1 MRIFLTGATGY
12 VGSAVLDAL
21 IKAGH
26 EVTGLA
32 RDARKGQKLQKRGA
46 AAVIGQIGQPE
57 SWLEGAHGHDAYI
70 HTALEKPPRTAPS
83 DQAAIEALVQLAQQ
97 RGDGTPVVYTSSVWV
112 LGPTLNSADEA
123 TALNPIA
130 ISAWRAPH
138 EQILLNAA
146 RIRPIVVRP
155 GLVFGGYRGYY
166 GDLFKDGTNGLV
178 RVIGEGRNRRPAVY
192 ARDLADLYVRLVT
205 RPDAAGV
212 YHATDEADESVLD
225 VVEALSRNTTH
236 KPDVRFVP
244 IEEARAK
251 MGVLADALALDQV
264 VRSPRA
270 HTIGWTPAL
279 KSIAGNIPRLLEEW
293 RRGKSGD

>member
-12 VGSAVLDAL
+12 IGSAVLDAL

-26 EVTGLA
+26 QVTGLA
-32 RDARKGQKLQKRGA
+32 RDARKGKKLEKRGA
-46 AAVIGQIGQPE
+46 APVVGQIGQPE
-57 SWLEGAHGHDAYI
+57 IWIDAARGYDAYI
-70 HTALEKPPRTAPS
+70 HAALDKAPRTAAS
-83 DQAAIEALVQLAQQ
+83 DKAAIDAIIGAAQG
-97 RGDGTPVVYTSSVWV
+97 GDHTPVVYTSSLWV
-112 LGPTLNSADEA
+112 LGPTLQPADE
-123 TALNPIA
+123 TTPLNPIA
-130 ISAWRAPH
+130 ISAWRVPH
-138 EQILLNAA
+138 EQIVLNASG
-146 RIRPIVVRP
+146 IRPIVLRP
-155 GLVFGGYRGYY
+155 GLVFGGDRGYY

-192 ARDLADLYVRLVT
+192 DRDLADLCVRLLT
-205 RPDAAGV
+205 RPDASGI
-212 YHATDEADESVLD
+212 YHATDESDESVLD

-244 IEEARAK
+244 IEEARTK
-251 MGVLADALALDQV
+251 MGVLAEALALDQV

-270 HTIGWTPAL
+270 HAIGWTPAL

>member
-26 EVTGLA
+26 HVTGLA
-32 RDARKGQKLQKRGA
+32 RDARKGKKLERQGA
-46 AAVIGQIGQPE
+46 SPVVGQIGQPE
-57 SWLEGAHGHDAYI
+57 SWIEGARGHDAYI
-70 HTALEKPPRTAPS
+70 HAALDKAPRTAAS
-83 DQAAIEALVQLAQQ
+83 DKAAIEAMIDVARQ
-97 RGDGTPVVYTSSVWV
+97 GGNGTPVVFTSNVWV
-112 LGPTLNSADEA
+112 LGPTLHPADEA
-123 TALNPIA
+123 APVKPIA
-130 ISAWRAPH
+130 ISEWRAPH
-138 EQILLNAA
+138 EQIVLGAGG
-146 RIRPIVVRP
+146 IRPIVVRP
-155 GLVFGGYRGYY
+155 GLVFGGDRGYY

-192 ARDLADLYVRLVT
+192 DRDLADLYVRLVS
-205 RPDAAGV
+205 RPDASGI
-212 YHATDEADESVLD
+212 YHATDESDESVLD
-225 VVEALSRNTTH
+225 IVEALSRNTTH

-244 IEEARAK
+244 IDEARAK

-270 HTIGWTPAL
+270 HAIGWTPAL

>member
-26 EVTGLA
+26 HVTGLA
-32 RDARKGQKLQKRGA
+32 RDARKGKKLEKRGA
-46 AAVIGQIGQPE
+46 SPVVGQIGQPDTWRE
-57 SWLEGAHGHDAYI
+57 AARGHDAYI
-70 HTALEKPPRTAPS
+70 HAALEKTPGTEAS
-83 DQAAIEALVQLAQQ
+83 DKAAIEAIAHVARESGSQ
-97 RGDGTPVVYTSSVWV
+97 TPVVYTSSVWAI
-112 LGPTLNSADEA
+112 GPTLQPADEA
-123 TALNPIA
+123 APLNPIA
-130 ISAWRAPH
+130 IAAWRPAH
-138 EQILLNAA
+138 EQLVLGSAGV
-146 RIRPIVVRP
+146 RPIVVRP
-155 GLVFGGYRGYY
+155 GLVFGGDRGYY

-192 ARDLADLYVRLVT
+192 DRDLADLYVRLVT
-205 RPDAAGV
+205 RPDSSGI

-251 MGVLADALALDQV
+251 MGLLADALALDQV
-264 VRSPRA
+264 VRSSRA
-270 HTIGWTPAL
+270 HAIGWTPAL

>member
-26 EVTGLA
+26 QVTGLA
-32 RDARKGQKLQKRGA
+32 RDTRKAKKLERRGA
-46 AAVIGQIGQPE
+46 APVVGQLGQPE
-57 SWLEGAHGHDAYI
+57 TWIASAQKHDGYI
-70 HTALEKPPRTAPS
+70 HTALDKAPRTAAS
-83 DQAAIEALVQLAQQ
+83 DRAAIEAIIGAAQQ
-97 RGDGTPVVYTSSVWV
+97 DGGHVPVLFTSMLWV
-112 LGPTLNSADEA
+112 IGPTVQPADE
-123 TALNPIA
+123 TTPLNPAA
-130 ISAWRAPH
+130 ISAWRVPH
-138 EQILLNAA
+138 EQLVLNASG
-146 RIRPIVVRP
+146 IRPIVVRP
-155 GLVFGGYRGYY
+155 GLVFGGDRGYF

-192 ARDLADLYVRLVT
+192 DRDLADLYTRLVT
-205 RPDAAGV
+205 RSDTSGV
-212 YHATDEADESVLD
+212 YHATDESDESVLD

-244 IEEARAK
+244 LDEARAK
-251 MGVLADALALDQV
+251 MGTLADALALDQV

-270 HTIGWTPAL
+270 HSIGWTPAL

>member
-26 EVTGLA
+26 QVTGLA
-32 RDARKGQKLQKRGA
+32 RDARKGKKLEKRSA
-46 AAVIGQIGQPE
+46 EPVVGQIGQPE
-57 SWLEGAHGHDAYI
+57 TWIDAAGGHDAYV
-70 HTALEKPPRTAPS
+70 HAALDKAPRTAAS
-83 DQAAIEALVQLAQQ
+83 DKAAIEAIIALAQQ
-97 RGDGTPVVYTSSVWV
+97 DGDQTPVVYTSSVWV
-112 LGPTLNSADEA
+112 LGPTLHSADE
-123 TALNPIA
+123 TTPPNPIA

-138 EQILLNAA
+138 ERIVLEAA
-146 RIRPIVVRP
+146 GIRPIVVRP
-155 GLVFGGYRGYY
+155 GLVFGGDRGYY

-192 ARDLADLYVRLVT
+192 DRDLADLCVRLLT
-205 RPDAAGV
+205 RPDASGI

-244 IEEARAK
+244 IEEARTK

-270 HTIGWTPAL
+270 HAIGWTPAL